1 MGARIVNSAGL
12 APSSGETMT
21 LAVGPAVA
29 CPSDMTTLA
38 ALKTSPRRGVSSHH
52 GPSATR
58 SLLAQTRPFHTRALS
73 GRTTTASLAV
83 ELDPPPGAHAVVSIA
98 GATRIGR
105 LPRLYTVNVSA
116 ALSPVPTSAR
126 STSAST

>member
-21 LAVGPAVA
+21 LAVGPTVA

-38 ALKTSPRRGVSSHH
+38 APKTSPRRGVSSHH
-52 GPSATR
+52 GPSETR

-73 GRTTTASLAV
+73 GRTTTASVAM
-83 ELDPPPGAHAVVSIA
+83 ELDRPPAVHAVASNT
-98 GATRIGR
+98 GAMRIG
-105 LPRLYTVNVSA
+105 
-116 ALSPVPTSAR
+116 
-126 STSAST
+126 